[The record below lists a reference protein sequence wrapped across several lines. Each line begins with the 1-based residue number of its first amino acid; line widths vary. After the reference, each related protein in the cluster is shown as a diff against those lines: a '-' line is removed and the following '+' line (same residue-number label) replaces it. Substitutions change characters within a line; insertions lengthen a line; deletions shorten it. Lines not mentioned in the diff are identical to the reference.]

1 MSQAFID
8 QKQLQQVLIQNQ
20 FQPDE
25 GPKAI
30 PVLLDFTGA
39 VDTYILDIELLQ
51 NQGRM
56 SMVQTLFIDL
66 SQSAN
71 SLTIN
76 VNGTGQVIIAKA
88 HTQGYYTVLCANPCK
103 MTFQSLA
110 GGVVIPIQLVNAAI
124 PGVVWSTI

>member
-20 FQPDE
+20 FVPDE

-71 SLTIN
+71 PLTVTIN
-76 VNGTGQVIIAKA
+76 GGQTIIAKA
-88 HTQGYYTVLCANPCK
+88 RTQGYYTILAANPFK
-103 MTFQSLA
+103 ATFQSLA
-110 GGVVIPIQLVNAAI
+110 GGVVIPVQLINSAI
-124 PGVVWSTI
+124 PGVVWSTV